1 METEFES
8 LEPISVN
15 PMVIAKHVS
24 YWTKIDDIRK
34 QKGIESPYFT
44 TDEEFADRYGSEL
57 DFFYRSLCYNDE
69 VITKLKEYENR
80 AE

>member
-1 METEFES
+1 MEAKFEDS
-8 LEPISVN
+8 IEIGPRAV
-15 PMVIAKHVS
+15 AQHVD
-24 YWTKIDDIRK
+24 YWTKIDDIAHKLGKHVPHYR
-34 QKGIESPYFT
+34 
-44 TDEEFADRYGSEL
+44 TDEEFEDAYGSEL